1 MIEISAE
8 RSAKEKRNSEGKHKE
23 NPDQDDE

>member
-8 RSAKEKRNSEGKHKE
+8 RSAKEKRNSKGKHKE
-23 NPDQDDE
+23 NRDQDDK